1 MLTFYYARPS
11 AYARPVWLALLEK
24 GLAFELVPVDLG
36 GEQFGEA
43 FQAINPF
50 GHVPVLVDDG
60 FRVVECL
67 AILDYLEAK
76 YPERSLMPKAAA
88 AIAQVR
94 MVQSVT
100 FSELLPAFFR
110 MVAYSKAAE
119 EAEYGRLRI
128 MNALRFLEELLD
140 SKTYFA
146 GEQLTMAEIVAGT
159 LVYRVEALGL
169 PLADYPQLAAWSKRL
184 LLRPTWQEIELST
197 EEWIRFKR
205 QMRVLPRL
213 WEKQRRLR
221 MKACIASSRY

>member
-24 GLAFELVPVDLG
+24 GLTFEKVSVDLS
-36 GEQFGEA
+36 GEQFGDA

-60 FRVVECL
+60 FRVIECS

-76 YPERSLMPKAAA
+76 YPTRSLMPKEAI

-100 FSELLPAFFR
+100 FSELLPAFLR
-110 MVAYSKAAE
+110 IVAYSKNTE

-128 MNALRFLEELLD
+128 MNALRFLEDLLG
-140 SKTYFA
+140 SKTYFV

-159 LVYRVEALGL
+159 LVYRVESL
-169 PLADYPQLAAWSKRL
+169 DVQQFQI
-184 LLRPTWQEIELST
+184 PT
-197 EEWIRFKR
+197 
-205 QMRVLPRL
+205 
-213 WEKQRRLR
+213 
-221 MKACIASSRY
+221 